1 MATLA
6 ELAKF
11 GQSIWLDYIDRNLLV
26 KGGLKG
32 LVDLGVTGV
41 TTNPTIFHKAITGS
55 GDYDASIVSELNANP
70 NIDEYALFEALTVT
84 DVRSAADILRPVYDR
99 TSGADGYVSI
109 EVAPDLAYEAQRT
122 IEGARHL
129 WKRVARPNVMIKVPG
144 TSDGVKAVEQLIADG
159 INVNVTLLFS
169 VKRYEEIVR
178 AWALGL
184 SRCANPGNV
193 ASVASFFVSRVDSKV
208 DKMLEGLADAQD
220 LQGKIAIGNAKLA
233 YAKFQ
238 ELMKDSF
245 VSAQLLRGAR
255 PQRPLW
261 ASTSSKNPKYRDVL
275 YVETLIGRDTVNT
288 LPPDTLTAFQD
299 HGVAAA
305 TITSDMAAVHT
316 QMSALRRHGVD
327 LEAVTQMLET
337 EGVAS
342 FKDSY
347 DKLLHDLK
355 QKRLVMAKG
364 LAA

>member
-1 MATLA
+1 MASIA

-11 GQSIWLDYIDRNLLV
+11 GQSIWLDFIDRNLLAN
-26 KGGLKG
+26 GGLKR
-32 LVDLGVTGV
+32 LVDAGVTGV

-55 GDYDASIVSELNANP
+55 ADYDASIVSELNANP
-70 NIDEYALFEALTVT
+70 NIDEYALFEALTAA
-84 DVRSAADILRPVYDR
+84 DVRSAADIMRPVFDR
-99 TSGADGYVSI
+99 TDGADGYVSI
-109 EVAPDLAYEAQRT
+109 EVAPDLAYDAQGT
-122 IEGARHL
+122 IKSARQL

-144 TSDGVKAVEQLIADG
+144 TADGVKAVEQLIADG

-169 VKRYEEIVR
+169 VKRYEDVVR
-178 AWALGL
+178 AWAEGL
-184 SRCANPGNV
+184 SRCNAPRTV
-193 ASVASFFVSRVDSKV
+193 ASVASFFVSRVDGKT
-208 DKMLEGLADAQD
+208 DKLLEGIPGAAGL
-220 LQGKIAIGNAKLA
+220 LGKTAIGNAKLA

-238 ELMKDSF
+238 ELMKDPF
-245 VSAQLLRGAR
+245 IATQLARGAR

-275 YVETLIGRDTVNT
+275 YVESLIGRDTVNT
-288 LPPDTLTAFQD
+288 LPPDTLAAFQD
-299 HGVAAA
+299 HGIAAD
-305 TITSDMAAVHT
+305 TVTSGTVDVQN
-316 QMSALRRHGVD
+316 QMSLLERHGID
-327 LEAVTQMLET
+327 LEGITRTLET